1 MSKLASVSA
10 SPILVEYSQ
19 GAAQSATSS
28 LADFIA
34 PTVPV
39 PTSTGRFKIY
49 TAKNRFRVPDT
60 RRAMGG
66 RATEIGFSADDGTF
80 NCAPHALDFPVDNL
94 ESIESDGLMNLLQ
107 EGADICSQVGALAHE
122 KTVVDLA
129 LATLGAGTAL
139 SIGGS
144 DDIVSQIDTNVLGV
158 IKAAKMGG
166 FMNVGVAFGA
176 GAWRVVKN
184 HASVRG
190 RLISG
195 GKRDIANVT
204 LEDFGNL
211 LISKCESRVSLMCY
225 DNAAEGLD
233 ESMNFVLDGDI
244 IIFARTAQ
252 PTRFDPSF
260 MKTFRLRNQWMKP
273 GTYVRDDGRVEVAK
287 FDWSEDVQ
295 ATNADAG
302 VRRTVALS

>member
-1 MSKLASVSA
+1 MSKLATVSA

-19 GAAQSATSS
+19 GAAQTATSS
-28 LADFIA
+28 VADFIA

-39 PTSTGRFKIY
+39 ATSVGRFKKF
-49 TAKNRFRVPDT
+49 TVKSRFRIPDT
-60 RRAMGG
+60 RRAIGG
-66 RATEIGFSADDGTF
+66 RATQIGFSAEDENY
-80 NCAPHALDFPVDNL
+80 NCAPHALDFPIDNL

-107 EGADICSQVGALAHE
+107 EGADICAQVGALAHE
-122 KTVVDLA
+122 KVVVDLA
-129 LATLGAGTAL
+129 LATLGNGTAL
-139 SIGGS
+139 SIGSS
-144 DDIVSQIDTNVLGV
+144 DDIVSQIDTNVLDV
-158 IKAAKMGG
+158 IKAAKMGA
-166 FMNVGVAFGA
+166 FMNVGVVFGA
-176 GAWRVVKN
+176 GAWRVAKN

-211 LISKCESRVSLMCY
+211 LISKCDARVSLMCY
-225 DNAAEGLD
+225 DDAPEGIAED
-233 ESMNFVLDGDI
+233 IKFVLDGDI
-244 IIFARTAQ
+244 IVFARTAQ

-273 GTYVRDDGRVEVAK
+273 GTYMREDGRAEVAK

-295 ATNADAG
+295 ATNAAAG
-302 VRRTVALS
+302 IRRTVALS

>member
-10 SPILVEYSQ
+10 NPILVEYSQ

-28 LADFIA
+28 LADFLA

-39 PTSTGRFKIY
+39 ATSVGRFKKY
-49 TAKNRFRVPDT
+49 TVKSRFRIPDT
-60 RRAMGG
+60 RRAVGG
-66 RATEIGFSADDGTF
+66 RATQIGFSAEDENY

-94 ESIESDGLMNLLQ
+94 EQIEADGLMNLMQ

-122 KTVVDLA
+122 KTVIDLA
-129 LATLGAGTAL
+129 LATLGSGTAL
-139 SIGGS
+139 SIGAS
-144 DDIVSQIDTNVLGV
+144 DDIVAQIDTNVLDV
-158 IKAAKMGG
+158 IKAAKMGA
-166 FMNVGVAFGA
+166 FMNVGVVFGA
-176 GAWRVVKN
+176 GAWRVAKN

-211 LISKCESRVSLMCY
+211 LISKCDSRVSLMCY
-225 DNAAEGLD
+225 DDAPEGIAED
-233 ESMNFVLDGDI
+233 IKFVLDGDI
-244 IIFARTAQ
+244 IVFARTAQ

-273 GTYVRDDGRVEVAK
+273 GTYLRDDGRVEVAK

-295 ATNADAG
+295 ATNSSAG

>member
-1 MSKLASVSA
+1 MSKLATVS
-10 SPILVEYSQ
+10 SDPIVVEYSQ

-39 PTSTGRFKIY
+39 ATSVGRYKVY
-49 TAKNRFRVPDT
+49 TVKNRFRVPDT
-60 RRAMGG
+60 RRAIGG
-66 RATEIGFSADDGTF
+66 RASVIGFSADDENY

-94 ESIESDGLMNLLQ
+94 EVIEAEGLMDLLQ

-122 KTVVDLA
+122 QTVVDTA
-129 LATLGAGTAL
+129 LSALGAGTAL
-139 SIGGS
+139 SIGSG
-144 DDIVSQIDTNVLGV
+144 DDVINQIDTNVLAV
-158 IKAAKMGG
+158 IKAAKMGA

-184 HASVRG
+184 HPSVRG

-195 GKRDIANVT
+195 GKKDLANVT

-211 LISKCESRVSLMCY
+211 LISKCDSRVALMCY
-225 DNAAEGLD
+225 DDAPEGKD
-233 ESMNFVLDGDI
+233 EDIEFVLDGDI
-244 IIFARTAQ
+244 IVFARTAQ

-273 GTYVRDDGRVEVAK
+273 GTYLRDDGRVEVAK
-287 FDWSEDVQ
+287 FDWSEDVKV
-295 ATNADAG
+295 TNSAAG
-302 VRRTVALS
+302 IRRTVALT

>member
-10 SPILVEYSQ
+10 DPMIVEYSQ

-28 LADFIA
+28 LADFLA

-49 TAKNRFRVPDT
+49 SAKNRFRVPDT
-60 RRAMGG
+60 RRAVGG
-66 RATEIGFSADDGTF
+66 RATQIGFNADDGTF
-80 NCAPHALDFPVDNL
+80 NCAPHALDFPIDNL
-94 ESIESDGLMNLLQ
+94 EMIESDGLMNLLQ

-139 SIGGS
+139 SIGAN
-144 DDIVSQIDTNVLGV
+144 DDIIAQIDTNVLGV

-195 GKRDIANVT
+195 GKKDLANVT
-204 LEDFGNL
+204 LEDFGSL
-211 LISKCESRVSLMCY
+211 LISKCDARVSLMCY

-244 IIFARTAQ
+244 IVFARTAQ

-273 GTYVRDDGRVEVAK
+273 GTYTRDDGRVEVAK